1 MTLDQLES
9 AKKIKSRVDGYY
21 EQLNKLPNFREYS
34 NDALR
39 VNYNNNYLIVPAS
52 IKDTILLLIEA
63 EYNKDIEK
71 LKKEFKE
78 L

>member
-1 MTLDQLES
+1 MTLEQLES
-9 AKKIKSRVDGYY
+9 AKKIKSKVDGYC
-21 EQLNKLPNFREYS
+21 EQLNRISNFREYRS
-34 NDALR
+34 NNLM
-39 VNYNNNYLIVPAS
+39 VNYNNNYLIIPAS